1 MPLANAPLEGFGALC
16 YAITHPTNT
25 TDTTVIMDLTAQL
38 KLFRQDAYDD
48 LCKPAATF
56 ELIF

>member
-25 TDTTVIMDLTAQL
+25 TDTTVVMDLTAQL

-48 LCKPAATF
+48 LCKPA
-56 ELIF
+56 